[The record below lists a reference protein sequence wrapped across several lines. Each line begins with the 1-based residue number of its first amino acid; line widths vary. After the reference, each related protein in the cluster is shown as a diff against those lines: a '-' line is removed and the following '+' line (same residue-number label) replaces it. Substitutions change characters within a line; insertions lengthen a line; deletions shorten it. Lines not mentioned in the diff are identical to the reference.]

1 MHERHALRVHPK
13 SALYVLCMSADPWR
27 NQYELSTMA
36 SEIFS
41 EAICCRFYLLISA
54 IGRTAIVKVSH
65 IRPRSVGNEKQSQK
79 LCKVIPS
86 TVLSKSL
93 EASQK
98 LFTQSFVTKEVNSTN
113 AMPNLIRSLQSF
125 FT

>member
-1 MHERHALRVHPK
+1 MRQHTESQECIVFCALHVCRSV
-13 SALYVLCMSADPWR
+13 A
-27 NQYELSTMA
+27 NQYKQYKLSTMA

-41 EAICCRFYLLISA
+41 EAICCRVYLLTSA

-93 EASQK
+93 ETNRK

-113 AMPNLIRSLQSF
+113 ATPNSIRSLQSF